1 VTTITYPTPNLA
13 GLERP
18 AAAPV
23 TGSVP
28 VPPQP
33 GDWKYRTVAGR
44 GSTLAMGMFVAALA
58 HVVFL
63 YGFNRKPAPPPRLVD
78 DTPVVQMA
86 MPDLVEEEEEAP
98 VDLAEEMEAPA
109 GISVPTLAEY
119 LTAVPVDAFVQPMQF
134 TPPSSGDLSGA
145 KLSTIPI
152 HMTRGTGK
160 VQSLG
165 QIFNLA
171 DLDRPPTA
179 VYQSTPPYPFDL
191 KRQGIE
197 GSVMV
202 EFIVDAKGEV
212 VQAKALTSTHPG
224 FEESAVVGVL
234 KWKFKPGR
242 KGGRNVATRMMVP
255 IKFTI
260 TED

>member
-1 VTTITYPTPNLA
+1 VTTITCPAPNLS
-13 GLERP
+13 GLAPP
-18 AAAPV
+18 AAR
-23 TGSVP
+23 SMVP
-28 VPPQP
+28 GARIPPQP

-44 GSTLAMGMFVAALA
+44 GWTLAMGMFIAALA

-63 YGFNRKPAPPPRLVD
+63 YGTNRKPAPPPRLVD
-78 DTPVVQMA
+78 DTPIIQMA
-86 MPDLVEEEEEAP
+86 MPDLPEEEEDQPADLVEEA
-98 VDLAEEMEAPA
+98 EMPA
-109 GISVPTLAEY
+109 GIAVPTLAEY

-179 VYQSTPPYPFDL
+179 VFQATPPYPFEL
-191 KRQGIE
+191 KRQGVE
-197 GSVMV
+197 GQVTV

-212 VQAKALTSTHPG
+212 VQAKAIASTNPG
-224 FEESAVVGVL
+224 FEEAAVVGVL

-242 KGGRNVATRMMVP
+242 KGGRNVASRMLVP